1 MNFGEYIYMYIN
13 NSYSN
18 YLTIAVYAKIYPTIS
33 GEREG
38 SDKGLMSKGLKLIL
52 D

>member
-1 MNFGEYIYMYIN
+1 MYIN

-18 YLTIAVYAKIYPTIS
+18 YLTIAVYAKIYPTI
-33 GEREG
+33 REG
-38 SDKGLMSKGLKLIL
+38 EGLMSKGLKLNL